1 MTRHRSRIVLQITPA
16 GWSNDA
22 NNESL
27 SEAAY
32 AEMMPDAPGLMPGNQ
47 SIFQGEGGGNEA
59 SLLCLRRTRAVLMS
73 KTAGVDFL
81 HDETRHSFS

>member
-1 MTRHRSRIVLQITPA
+1 MMTRHRSRIVLQITPA

-47 SIFQGEGGGNEA
+47 SIFQGEGGGEWG
-59 SLLCLRRTRAVLMS
+59 VVVMS
-73 KTAGVDFL
+73 EEDTSSADV
-81 HDETRHSFS
+81 